1 MKTRIITA
9 GVGLIILIPCLIFS
23 YTIVFDIFIS
33 LCAVIAVFELI
44 RCTRHSDNLAL
55 LIPSLIF
62 ALFSELAVR
71 AININI
77 PYPAYVALAFV
88 LYFIFV
94 FTLAVFSHG
103 KLPVQDAGLIV
114 AMVMYIIVGF
124 GGVLY
129 IRGLTN
135 ASLENIGGYL
145 FLLIFISS
153 WVPDA
158 GAYFVGVNFGK
169 HKLIPDV
176 SPKKSVEGALG
187 GIAASILSFMIYTL
201 IVNIAFDAK
210 LHFGLM
216 ILASIVLA
224 VASMIGD
231 LIASL
236 IKRHFNIK
244 DYGNLLPGH
253 GGILDRFDSMLS
265 TSCVMFVLFL
275 IPAFANNILR

>member
-1 MKTRIITA
+1 
-9 GVGLIILIPCLIFS
+9 
-23 YTIVFDIFIS
+23 
-33 LCAVIAVFELI
+33 
-44 RCTRHSDNLAL
+44 
-55 LIPSLIF
+55 
-62 ALFSELAVR
+62 
-71 AININI
+71 
-77 PYPAYVALAFV
+77 
-88 LYFIFV
+88 
-94 FTLAVFSHG
+94 
-103 KLPVQDAGLIV
+103 
-114 AMVMYIIVGF
+114 MYIIVGF

-187 GIAASILSFMIYTL
+187 GIAASIVSFMIYTL

-231 LIASL
+231 LIA
-236 IKRHFNIK
+236 
-244 DYGNLLPGH
+244 LLQSPAKNVVSALQS
-253 GGILDRFDSMLS
+253 GGGKLAGIVKTLS
-265 TSCVMFVLFL
+265 EK
-275 IPAFANNILR
+275 AE